1 MMYIMVLFI
10 VDLQL
15 NFMTIKDFADHDTK
29 GERPSFYY
37 SLLQASACLL

>member
-10 VDLQL
+10 VDLQ
-15 NFMTIKDFADHDTK
+15 FMTIKDFTDHDTK